1 VIVITAC
8 ILLVFVAI
16 HLSVDRMRFFD
27 VVPRSRWLSA
37 AGGVSVAYVFV
48 HLLPELA
55 AGQEILKNVRFIQ
68 VGFLRHHAYLVALI
82 GLISFYGLERLVRE
96 RAEEVRSQAPTSPA
110 FWLHIGSFGI
120 YNFLIGYLLLHREQP
135 GLVSLLWYGFAMGLH
150 FFVTDFGLF
159 HDYRQRYPTIGR
171 WVLTVA
177 VSLGWVI
184 GTLIEVS
191 KPTVTVL
198 TAFLAGGVILNILKE
213 ELPEERKSRFSAFV
227 LGALGYTAVLLFT

>member
-1 VIVITAC
+1 MIGITGG
-8 ILLVFVAI
+8 ILLVFIAI
-16 HLSVDRMRFFD
+16 HLSVDRMRFLD

-68 VGFLRHHAYLVALI
+68 VGFLRHHAYLVALV
-82 GLISFYGLERLVRE
+82 GLICFYGLERLVRE
-96 RAEEVRSQAPTSPA
+96 RAEEVRTQAPKSPA

-171 WVLTVA
+171 WVLTAA
-177 VSLGWVI
+177 VILGWVI
-184 GTLIEVS
+184 GTLTEMA

-213 ELPEERKSRFSAFV
+213 ELPEERKSRFSAFL
-227 LGALGYTAVLLFT
+227 LGALGYTMVLLLT